1 MPTRVVGAQHQW
13 DSVQQASESLLSS
26 QPTAAAMAGQDPYG
40 RQTPSLCLIGVGFN
54 IGCGACYARGSVDV
68 VN

>member
-1 MPTRVVGAQHQW
+1 
-13 DSVQQASESLLSS
+13 VQQASESLLSS

-54 IGCGACYARGSVDV
+54 IGYGACYARGSVDI